1 MKFTESPTDFGE
13 NLPETIL
20 EPPRKGQRWLW
31 LLSIPLLLG
40 GGFVLWR
47 SLAPANNASSPANA
61 PPPAVPVKI
70 ATVQPGT
77 LVDSSEY
84 IATIE
89 SRQSVK
95 LQPRIQGQVIQ
106 IFVRPGTSL
115 PAGAPIIQIDPR
127 QQQAAVSSYTAA
139 AESAKSQLENARSTL
154 KSLEADRISNEA
166 DLKLNQQDYQRYSS
180 LADQGAVSRQ
190 IRDQYTNKLATA
202 RAKISSTDAQMQA
215 QQAKIV
221 QAQKDIQQAQANTNE
236 QQVQLQYYTINAP
249 FAGTVGEIPVKV
261 GDFVN
266 TSTQLTTL
274 TNDKLLEINIPV
286 PVEKGPQLR
295 KGMPV
300 EVIDA
305 QGHSLGISRVF
316 FIAPSINNNTQ
327 QILVKSLFDNSKG
340 QLRADQIITAR
351 VIWNQRLGVSIPTT
365 AVARVAGD
373 NFVYITQMQQTP
385 QGKSQLVAHQKRVK
399 LGDIQGNNYQV
410 LEGLQSGEKIVVSG
424 LLNLR
429 DGVPIMPEPQ
439 K

>member
-1 MKFTESPTDFGE
+1 MKFPESPTDYGE

-20 EPPRKGQRWLW
+20 EPPRERRRWLW
-31 LLSIPLLLG
+31 LLLIPLLLG
-40 GGFVLWR
+40 GGFVVWR
-47 SLAPANNASSPANA
+47 SLAPANKASSPANA
-61 PPPAVPVKI
+61 PPPAVPVKV

-77 LVDSSEY
+77 LEDSSEY
-84 IATIE
+84 IASIE

-95 LQPRIQGQVIQ
+95 LQPRIQGQVVQ
-106 IFVRPGTSL
+106 VFVRPGTSL
-115 PAGAPIIQIDPR
+115 PSGAPIIQIDPR
-127 QQQAAVSSYTAA
+127 QQQATVSSYSAA
-139 AESAKSQLENARSTL
+139 VESAKSQLENARSTL

-166 DLKLNQQDYQRYSS
+166 DVKLNQQDYQRYSN

-202 RAKISSTDAQMQA
+202 RAKMRSTDAQMQA

-221 QAQKDIQQAQANTNE
+221 QAQKDIQQAQANTQQ

-274 TNDKLLEINIPV
+274 TNNKLLEINTSV
-286 PVEKGPQLR
+286 PVEKESQLR
-295 KGMPV
+295 KGMAV
-300 EVIDA
+300 EIINT
-305 QGHSLGISRVF
+305 QGQSLGISRVF
-316 FIAPSINNNTQ
+316 FIAPAVNNNDQ
-327 QILVKSLFDNSKG
+327 SILVKSLFDNSKD
-340 QLRADQIITAR
+340 QLRADQIIKAR

-365 AVARVAGD
+365 AVVPVAALKY
-373 NFVYITQMQQTP
+373 VYVTQMQQTP
-385 QGKSQLVAHQKRVK
+385 QGKSQLIARQKLVK
-399 LGDIQGNNYQV
+399 LGDIRGNNYQV
-410 LEGLQSGEKIVVSG
+410 LEGLQPGEKIVVSG

-429 DGVPIMPEPQ
+429 DGVPIMPETQ

>member
-13 NLPETIL
+13 NIPETLL
-20 EPPRKGQRWLW
+20 EKPRKRRRWLW
-31 LLSIPLLLG
+31 WLLIPLLLG

-47 SLAPANNASSPANA
+47 SLAPRNNASSPANA
-61 PPPAVPVKI
+61 PPPAVPVKV

-77 LVDSSEY
+77 LEDSSEY
-84 IATIE
+84 IASIE

-106 IFVRPGTSL
+106 IFVRPGTAL
-115 PAGAPIIQIDPR
+115 QAGSPIVQIDPR
-127 QQQAAVSSYTAA
+127 QQQAAVNSYSAA
-139 AESAKSQLENARSTL
+139 TESAKSQLENARSTL

-166 DLKLNQQDYQRYSS
+166 DLKLNQQDYQRYSN

-202 RAKISSTDAQMQA
+202 RAKMRSTDAQMQA
-215 QQAKIV
+215 QQAKIS
-221 QAQKDIQQAQANTNE
+221 QAQKDIQQAQANTNQ

-249 FAGTVGEIPVKV
+249 FAGTVGDIPVKV

-274 TNDKLLEINIPV
+274 TNNQLLEINTSV
-286 PVEKGPQLR
+286 PVEKEPQLR
-295 KGMPV
+295 KGMSV
-300 EVIDA
+300 EIIDG
-305 QGHSLGISRVF
+305 QGHSLGLSSVF
-316 FIAPSINNNTQ
+316 FIAPSVSNNTQ
-327 QILVKSLFDNSKG
+327 SILIKSLFDNSKG
-340 QLRADQIITAR
+340 QLKADQFVQAR

-365 AVARVAGD
+365 AVTRVAGE
-373 NFVYITQMQQTP
+373 NFVYVTQMQQTR
-385 QGKSQLVAHQKRVK
+385 QGKSQLVARQKRVK
-399 LGDIQGNNYQV
+399 LGDIRGNNYQV
-410 LEGLQSGEKIVVSG
+410 LEGLQPGEKIVVSG

-429 DGVPIMPEPQ
+429 DGVQIMPETQ